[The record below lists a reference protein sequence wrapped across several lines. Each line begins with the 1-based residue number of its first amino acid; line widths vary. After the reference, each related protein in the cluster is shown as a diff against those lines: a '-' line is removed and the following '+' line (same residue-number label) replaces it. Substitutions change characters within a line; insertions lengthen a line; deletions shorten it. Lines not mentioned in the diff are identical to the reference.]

1 MKDATY
7 NLQRGA
13 KVGLLGRNGTGKSTL
28 LKILAEEARSQG
40 NALDISTGLG
50 AIKEANYRYTGT
62 VTVPK
67 TVSVS
72 IVDQE
77 PPMPSDVTVGDAVL
91 GITNTDLPADY
102 DSATNSGQANK
113 NLMEVVRRY
122 RVASRYAAKN
132 PDFFSRAS
140 ADMDEVQGG
149 WDVLTKAEE
158 ISSQLK
164 VLHLQDKPLALL
176 SGGERK
182 RVALCAALVEEP
194 DVLLLDEPTNFLSL
208 AGVEYLS
215 QLLKSP
221 SLASTLTVLM
231 VTHDRAF
238 MEEVCDRILELDRGS
253 LYEHSG
259 SYRSFLEAKEQRL
272 AAEDAEVRSA
282 KAKYRVELEW
292 MRRQPQARETK
303 QKARM
308 DAFYKLEKATK
319 PRPRDPNLNLIQQAD
334 GGTRRIGGT
343 ILSMK
348 HVTLKFDDRIMLD
361 DFDYDFCKGDR
372 ICLAG
377 ANGVGKT
384 TFTKLLT
391 GELTPNSGEIEVGDT
406 IVLGNYDQLGL
417 KFDETAESQTVLEFV
432 VDQVAALDMQG
443 TGMSQTPAEARRLL
457 NQFEFPR
464 SRWNERVSILSGGE
478 RRRLQLLSVLSK
490 KPNFLILDEPSVDCD
505 LDTLSAIEAYLEKF
519 EGVLIV
525 VSHDRAFAD
534 KVTDHLFIFEGDG
547 VVKDFQGS
555 LSEYATVLVDLETKQ
570 IEQSSSSDGTLSVDA
585 KKESVKQD
593 RETRNRTRNLI
604 RSHKKEILNLERAIE
619 KLKPKAAEVQ
629 QSIDSTSSDEG
640 WSVLA
645 DLTEQLNSINEEMDE
660 KEMRWLE
667 IAEELETLEADDL

>member
-1 MKDATY
+1 MKDVTY

-13 KVGLLGRNGTGKSTL
+13 KVGLIGRNGAGKSSL

-62 VTVPK
+62 VTVPR

-102 DSATNSGQANK
+102 DSVTRTGQASK

-122 RVASRYAAKN
+122 RVASRHAEEN
-132 PDFFSRAS
+132 PDFFTRAS
-140 ADMDEVQGG
+140 ADMDEVEGG

-158 ISSQLK
+158 ISSKLK
-164 VLHLQDKPLALL
+164 VLHLQDKPLSLL

-182 RVALCAALVEEP
+182 RVALCAALIEEP

-221 SLASTLTVLM
+221 SLASKLTVLM

-253 LYEHSG
+253 LYEHNG

-272 AAEDAEVRSA
+272 AAEDAQVRSA

-343 ILSMK
+343 VLSMK

-361 DFDYDFCKGDR
+361 DFNYDFCKGDR

-377 ANGVGKT
+377 ANGG
-384 TFTKLLT
+384 
-391 GELTPNSGEIEVGDT
+391 
-406 IVLGNYDQLGL
+406 
-417 KFDETAESQTVLEFV
+417 
-432 VDQVAALDMQG
+432 
-443 TGMSQTPAEARRLL
+443 R
-457 NQFEFPR
+457 
-464 SRWNERVSILSGGE
+464 ER
-478 RRRLQLLSVLSK
+478 
-490 KPNFLILDEPSVDCD
+490 
-505 LDTLSAIEAYLEKF
+505 
-519 EGVLIV
+519 
-525 VSHDRAFAD
+525 
-534 KVTDHLFIFEGDG
+534 
-547 VVKDFQGS
+547 
-555 LSEYATVLVDLETKQ
+555 
-570 IEQSSSSDGTLSVDA
+570 
-585 KKESVKQD
+585 
-593 RETRNRTRNLI
+593 
-604 RSHKKEILNLERAIE
+604 
-619 KLKPKAAEVQ
+619 
-629 QSIDSTSSDEG
+629 
-640 WSVLA
+640 
-645 DLTEQLNSINEEMDE
+645 
-660 KEMRWLE
+660 
-667 IAEELETLEADDL
+667 